1 MHAREI
7 LELAALASCHGP
19 VLFLPSEPVSAD
31 ALHRYWAASKCRMD
45 RWNRSLKTADRGP
58 PRSASQPGSLYSV
71 VEEILA
77 SEVLT
82 RVWTAVLAGHDRL
95 MGRQEAEIIALSV
108 FSAHQ
113 EARRRALKLLI
124 DGPGI
129 DAYESLQL
137 NRLRRRAERWSDLL
151 VGHLTVGADVG
162 EFAVHPER
170 AAQFGAD
177 MKTTGNGMN
186 ETAWQLTM
194 ASLRAAFRYGLTCHA
209 PNSDSN
215 AQIAAS
221 ILACFPA
228 ESFLSTGLFPNAW
241 TLRLLGTAVD
251 AQVQLDELF
260 AEEQPP
266 TRPGFLADAS
276 AALPKRSRFSN

>member
-1 MHAREI
+1 MHSREI

-19 VLFLPSEPVSAD
+19 LLFIPGQPVSAD

-45 RWNRSLKTADRGP
+45 RWSRSLKTADRGP
-58 PRSASQPGSLYSV
+58 PRSAAQVGSLYSV

-82 RVWTAVLAGHDRL
+82 RVWTAVLAGHDRI

-108 FSAHQ
+108 FSAHL
-113 EARRRALKLLI
+113 EARRRALKLLVE
-124 DGPGI
+124 GPGI

-151 VGHLTVGADVG
+151 VGHLATGADVC
-162 EFAVHPER
+162 EFAVLPER
-170 AAQFGAD
+170 AAQFAAELKATGTGA
-177 MKTTGNGMN
+177 N
-186 ETAWQLTM
+186 ETAWRLTM
-194 ASLRAAFRYGLTCHA
+194 ASLRAAFRQGLTSHA

-215 AQIAAS
+215 DQIAAA
-221 ILACFPA
+221 ILACFSS

-241 TLRLLGTAVD
+241 TMRLLGTAVD
-251 AQVQLDELF
+251 AQVRIEELF
-260 AEEQPP
+260 ADELPAA
-266 TRPGFLADAS
+266 RPGFIADS
-276 AALPKRSRFSN
+276 AASPPKHPRFSS

>member
-19 VLFLPSEPVSAD
+19 TLFLPCQSVPAD

-45 RWNRSLKTADRGP
+45 RWNRALKTADRGP
-58 PRSASQPGSLYSV
+58 QRGAPQPGSLYSV
-71 VEEILA
+71 IEEILA

-82 RVWTAVLAGHDRL
+82 RVWTAVLAGHDRVL
-95 MGRQEAEIIALSV
+95 GRQEAEIIALSV
-108 FSAHQ
+108 YSAHQ
-113 EARRRALKLLI
+113 EARRRALKLMME
-124 DGPGI
+124 GPGI

-151 VGHLTVGADVG
+151 VGHLAMGSDVA

-170 AAQFGAD
+170 AGDFAAD
-177 MKTTGNGMN
+177 LKANGTGMN
-186 ETAWQLTM
+186 QAAWQLTM
-194 ASLRAAFRYGLTCHA
+194 ASLRAAFRYGLTGHA

-215 AQIAAS
+215 DQIAAA
-221 ILACFPA
+221 ILGCFPA
-228 ESFLSTGLFPNAW
+228 ESFLATGLFPNAW
-241 TLRLLGTAVD
+241 VMRLLGTTVD
-251 AQVQLDELF
+251 AQVRLEELF

-266 TRPGFLADAS
+266 QRPGFKAD
-276 AALPKRSRFSN
+276 LPLKATNRLRF